1 MFFFQPCNIEG
12 NCHGKSG
19 ITSVTIQKPQPVTR
33 TRTRGAEEV
42 PVGVQHVK
50 EHKPHV
56 HYSSKFDET
65 HIMFNLLI
73 KIDSCAHRHQLLQI
87 QTDSSCNTAL

>member
-33 TRTRGAEEV
+33 IRTRGAEEV
-42 PVGVQHVK
+42 SVGAK
-50 EHKPHV
+50 LETAS
-56 HYSSKFDET
+56 HYST
-65 HIMFNLLI
+65 
-73 KIDSCAHRHQLLQI
+73 
-87 QTDSSCNTAL
+87 